1 MSFKICTI
9 GCGSMSSHGH
19 GPSYRKYASL
29 YSDTVFAACCDIDA
43 EKAARYMDSFGF
55 QRYYTDMEVMLDTE
69 KPDAVCVIVPE
80 HLTASVSIKVLEKGY
95 ALMMEK
101 PPGLNSEETKRMIAA
116 AEKHNTP
123 TQVAF
128 NRRYMPMVVKLMEMT
143 SHIHK
148 TSGIQNIRYDFY
160 RVGRFDDDFATTAI
174 HGIDTARFLA
184 RSDYRH
190 IRFHYQP
197 LEQFGPNVANILMDC
212 EFESG
217 ITAQLSFCPASG
229 VIVERAVI
237 NAHDHTWFMNLP
249 VWNAADFP
257 GKLQHYEKGK
267 LVEDIY
273 GNEICD
279 DLDMY
284 VTNGFFGENESFF
297 NDIRAG
303 RRPPGDL
310 KSALQSVEIAD
321 CIRKRAKEYR
331 K

>member
-19 GPSYRKYASL
+19 GPSYKKYASL
-29 YSDTVFAACCDIDA
+29 YKGTVFAACCDIDP
-43 EKAARYMDSFGF
+43 EKAAKYKDSFGF
-55 QRYYTDMEVMLDTE
+55 QRYYTDMDVMLDTE

-80 HLTASVSIKVLEKGY
+80 HLTASVSIRVLEKGY
-95 ALMMEK
+95 PLMMEK
-101 PPGLNSEETKRMIAA
+101 PPGLNSEETRKMIAA
-116 AEKHNTP
+116 AEKHNVP

-143 SHIHK
+143 SLYYN

-160 RVGRFDDDFATTAI
+160 RVGRFDDDFAATAI

-184 RSDYRH
+184 RSDYKH
-190 IRFHYQP
+190 ISFHYQP

-217 ITAQLSFCPASG
+217 TTAQLSFCPVSG
-229 VIVERAVI
+229 VVVERAVI
-237 NAHDHTWFMNLP
+237 NAYDHTWFMNLP